1 MDKVVKTLKVCFFA
15 PIVIALILV
24 VLYETEVM
32 IPGFN
37 GFSTQAWFI
46 ILTVMELLTIAVIP
60 AALYLFKNKKVKEA
74 LKAEPVAAMKKY
86 GVMRLLMLGL
96 PLVANTDLYYM
107 SMNVAFGYMA
117 IILLLVRPSFI
128 LVRRGVRR
136 RGASPPNPLSKGLGD
151 EGTVAR

>member
-1 MDKVVKTLKVCFFA
+1 MKTLKVYFFA
-15 PIVIALILV
+15 PIILALILV
-24 VLYETEVM
+24 VLYESE
-32 IPGFN
+32 IILPGSLKI
-37 GFSTQAWFI
+37 GTQAWFI

-117 IILLLVRPSFI
+117 IILLLVLPFVYPSKA
-128 LVRRGVRR
+128 RCEE
-136 RGASPPNPLSKGLGD
+136 
-151 EGTVAR
+151 EGSLTP

>member
-1 MDKVVKTLKVCFFA
+1 MKTLKVYFFA
-15 PIVIALILV
+15 PIILALILV
-24 VLYETEVM
+24 VLYESE
-32 IPGFN
+32 IILPGSLKI
-37 GFSTQAWFI
+37 GTQAWFI

-60 AALYLFKNKKVKEA
+60 SALYLFKNKKVKEA

-117 IILLLVRPSFI
+117 IILLLVLPFVYPSKA
-128 LVRRGVRR
+128 RCEE
-136 RGASPPNPLSKGLGD
+136 
-151 EGTVAR
+151 EG

>member
-1 MDKVVKTLKVCFFA
+1 MDNVVKTLKVYFFA
-15 PIVIALILV
+15 PIILALILV
-24 VLYETEVM
+24 VLYESE
-32 IPGFN
+32 IILPGSLKI
-37 GFSTQAWFI
+37 GTQAWFI

-117 IILLLVRPSFI
+117 IILLLVLPFVYPSKA
-128 LVRRGVRR
+128 RCEE
-136 RGASPPNPLSKGLGD
+136 
-151 EGTVAR
+151 EGSLTP

>member
-1 MDKVVKTLKVCFFA
+1 MDNVVKTLKVYFFA
-15 PIVIALILV
+15 PIILALILV
-24 VLYETEVM
+24 VLYESE
-32 IPGFN
+32 IILPGSLKI
-37 GFSTQAWFI
+37 GTQAWFI

-60 AALYLFKNKKVKEA
+60 AALYLFKIKKVKEA

-117 IILLLVRPSFI
+117 IIMLLVLPFVYPSKA
-128 LVRRGVRR
+128 RCEE
-136 RGASPPNPLSKGLGD
+136 
-151 EGTVAR
+151 EGSLTP

>member
-1 MDKVVKTLKVCFFA
+1 MDNVVKTLKVYFFA
-15 PIVIALILV
+15 PIILALILV
-24 VLYETEVM
+24 VLYESE
-32 IPGFN
+32 IILPGSLKI
-37 GFSTQAWFI
+37 GTQAWFI

-60 AALYLFKNKKVKEA
+60 SALYLFKNKKVKEA

-117 IILLLVRPSFI
+117 IILLLVLPFVYPSKA
-128 LVRRGVRR
+128 RCEE
-136 RGASPPNPLSKGLGD
+136 
-151 EGTVAR
+151 EG

>member
-1 MDKVVKTLKVCFFA
+1 MDNVVKTLKVYFFA
-15 PIVIALILV
+15 PIILALILV
-24 VLYETEVM
+24 VLYESE
-32 IPGFN
+32 IILPGSLKI
-37 GFSTQAWFI
+37 GTQAWFI

-117 IILLLVRPSFI
+117 IILLLVLPFVYPS
-128 LVRRGVRR
+128 
-136 RGASPPNPLSKGLGD
+136 K
-151 EGTVAR
+151 ARCEEETNIQED

>member
-1 MDKVVKTLKVCFFA
+1 MKTLKVYFFA
-15 PIVIALILV
+15 PIILALILV
-24 VLYETEVM
+24 VLYESE
-32 IPGFN
+32 IILPGSLKI
-37 GFSTQAWFI
+37 GTQAWFI

-60 AALYLFKNKKVKEA
+60 SALYLFKNKKVKEA

-117 IILLLVRPSFI
+117 IILLLVLPFVYPS
-128 LVRRGVRR
+128 
-136 RGASPPNPLSKGLGD
+136 K
-151 EGTVAR
+151 ARCEEETNIQED

>member
-1 MDKVVKTLKVCFFA
+1 MDNVVKTLKVYFFA
-15 PIVIALILV
+15 PIILALILV
-24 VLYETEVM
+24 VLYESE
-32 IPGFN
+32 IILPGSLKI
-37 GFSTQAWFI
+37 GTQAWFI

-117 IILLLVRPSFI
+117 IILLLVLPFVYPSKARCEEETNF
-128 LVRRGVRR
+128 LE
-136 RGASPPNPLSKGLGD
+136 
-151 EGTVAR
+151 EGGRTKE

>member
-1 MDKVVKTLKVCFFA
+1 MKTLKVYFFA
-15 PIVIALILV
+15 PIILALILV
-24 VLYETEVM
+24 VLYESE
-32 IPGFN
+32 IILPGSLKI
-37 GFSTQAWFI
+37 GTQAWFI

-60 AALYLFKNKKVKEA
+60 SALYLFKNKKVKEA

-117 IILLLVRPSFI
+117 IILLLVLPFVYPSKA
-128 LVRRGVRR
+128 RCEE
-136 RGASPPNPLSKGLGD
+136 
-151 EGTVAR
+151 EGSLTP

>member
-1 MDKVVKTLKVCFFA
+1 MKTLKVYFFA
-15 PIVIALILV
+15 PIILALILV
-24 VLYETEVM
+24 VLYESE
-32 IPGFN
+32 IILPGSLKI
-37 GFSTQAWFI
+37 GTQAWFI

-117 IILLLVRPSFI
+117 IILLLVLPFVYPSKA
-128 LVRRGVRR
+128 RCEE
-136 RGASPPNPLSKGLGD
+136 
-151 EGTVAR
+151 EGSRTPENKR

>member
-1 MDKVVKTLKVCFFA
+1 MDRVVKTLKVCFFA

-24 VLYETEVM
+24 VLYETEMM

-37 GFSTQAWFI
+37 GFNTQAWFI

-60 AALYLFKNKKVKEA
+60 AALYLFKIKKVKEA

-117 IILLLVRPSFI
+117 IILLLDLPFVYPSKARCEEETNI
-128 LVRRGVRR
+128 QE
-136 RGASPPNPLSKGLGD
+136 
-151 EGTVAR
+151 EGGRTKE

>member
-1 MDKVVKTLKVCFFA
+1 MDNVVKTLKVCFFA

-37 GFSTQAWFI
+37 GFNTQAWFI

-60 AALYLFKNKKVKEA
+60 AALYLFKVKKVKEA
-74 LKAEPVAAMKKY
+74 LKAEPAAAMKKY

-96 PLVANTDLYYM
+96 PLVANTDSY
-107 SMNVAFGYMA
+107 
-117 IILLLVRPSFI
+117 
-128 LVRRGVRR
+128 
-136 RGASPPNPLSKGLGD
+136 
-151 EGTVAR
+151 

>member
-1 MDKVVKTLKVCFFA
+1 MDNVVKTLKVYFFA
-15 PIVIALILV
+15 PIILALILV
-24 VLYETEVM
+24 VLYESE
-32 IPGFN
+32 IILPGSLKI
-37 GFSTQAWFI
+37 GTQAWFI

-60 AALYLFKNKKVKEA
+60 AALYLFKIKKVKEA

-117 IILLLVRPSFI
+117 IILLLVLPFVYPS
-128 LVRRGVRR
+128 
-136 RGASPPNPLSKGLGD
+136 K
-151 EGTVAR
+151 ARCEEETNIQED